1 MQKLGIENWY
11 TNIYK
16 DSILVCREL
25 IAQDSFGMDFMD
37 FCYELR
43 DFEGLVAIFTGLQ
56 LCEYSTDFYF

>member
-1 MQKLGIENWY
+1 MQKLGIVPVH

-37 FCYELR
+37 FCYESR
-43 DFEGLVAIFTGLQ
+43 DFEGLVTIFDEPKLQ
-56 LCEYSTDFYF
+56 EY